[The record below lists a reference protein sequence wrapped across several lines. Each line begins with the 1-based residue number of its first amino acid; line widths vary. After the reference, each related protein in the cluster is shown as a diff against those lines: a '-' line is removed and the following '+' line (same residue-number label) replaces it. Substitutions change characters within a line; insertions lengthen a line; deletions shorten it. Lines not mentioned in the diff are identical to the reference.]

1 MDSIENDLVRSP
13 YLVRR
18 VFKSYLV
25 ATLLSSA
32 SVSLGAVVDGI
43 IVGNI
48 LGPASLAA
56 VNLVMPILQL
66 FNALYIVLNVGGSLL
81 VSMALGKHDT
91 QMTNTLFSLS
101 MVLNAALSVVL
112 LVVGAVFLDPIAH
125 ILCSDA
131 SLIEPV
137 KEYLRIVVYT
147 APIYLFLPA
156 LAVYAKVDNA
166 PKKAT
171 AALVVAN
178 LLNIALDI
186 VFIKVFDLGIA
197 GSSLA
202 TSCGYYLGSV
212 FVLRHFYKKE
222 GVIRF
227 VKPKWDKRVGK
238 LLMAGIPL
246 AVASVLLMVRI
257 LTLNNMVVH
266 HLGPPGMFVLSVCLN
281 ITMISSMF
289 IGGVVQTMQPVAGL
303 LTGTEDYKGVR
314 MAVHFAMGLLLVI
327 LFCITLLVD
336 ENPLFVANLFGM
348 SESQLPRFAKGA
360 IRLYGLYV
368 PLFGLN
374 YLLIGAYQLTN
385 HNKLAV
391 LVSVLDTVL
400 VIPIMFWMF
409 KSSNGP
415 SVWSAFVIEQLVVI
429 GVVLVVSTYQCFK
442 AKKQGLHVEP
452 VTLLTISDKED
463 VCLTFSLLKQEDE
476 LAKLLVALDQFMSKY
491 DINFSQ
497 REAARTCC
505 NVIISNILSHNTY
518 EKNKKQYID
527 VHFRLLPDSISL
539 YFVGD
544 AAPYDPMEYNPDNN
558 DRIIK
563 LKEICTSM
571 HYSRLM
577 GQNHLSAKIYR
588 PPESYR

>member
-1 MDSIENDLVRSP
+1 MVTTEKDLVRSP

-66 FNALYIVLNVGGSLL
+66 FNALYIVFNVGGSLL

-91 QMTNTLFSLS
+91 GMTNTLFSLS
-101 MVLNAALSVVL
+101 MVLNGALSVVL
-112 LVVGAVFLDPIAH
+112 LVVGVVFLDPIAH
-125 ILCSDA
+125 LLCSDA

-171 AALVVAN
+171 MALVVAN
-178 LLNIALDI
+178 LLNIAFDI
-186 VFIKVFDLGIA
+186 VFIKVFNLGIA

-202 TSCGYYLGSV
+202 TSCGYYIGSV

-222 GVIRF
+222 GALRF
-227 VKPKWDKRVGK
+227 VKPVWDKRVGK
-238 LLMAGIPL
+238 LIVAGIPL

-266 HLGPPGMFVLSVCLN
+266 YLGAPGMFVLSVCLN

-314 MAVHFAMGLLLVI
+314 IAVHFAMVLLLVVLI
-327 LFCITLLVD
+327 SITLLVD
-336 ENPLFVANLFGM
+336 EDPLFVANLFGVH
-348 SESQLPRFAKGA
+348 ESHLPAFAKEA

-385 HNKLAV
+385 RNKLAI

-400 VIPIMFWMF
+400 VLPIMFWMF
-409 KSSNGP
+409 KSDSGP
-415 SVWSAFVIEQLVVI
+415 GVWAAFAMEQLAVL
-429 GVVLVVSTYQCFK
+429 GVVLVASTIHYFK
-442 AKKQGLHVEP
+442 AKKGGRRVEP
-452 VTLLTISDKED
+452 ITLLTVSDKED
-463 VCLTFSLLKQEDE
+463 VSVTFSLLKQEDE
-476 LAKLLVALDQFMSKY
+476 LAKMLVALDQFMSTY
-491 DINFSQ
+491 DIILSQ
-497 REAARTCC
+497 REAARMCC
-505 NVIISNILSHNTY
+505 NMIIGNILSHNTD
-518 EKNKKQYID
+518 EKDKKHYID
-527 VHFRLLPDSISL
+527 VHIRLLPDSISIYL
-539 YFVGD
+539 VGD
-544 AAPYDPMEYNPDNN
+544 AAPYDPVEYNPENN
-558 DRIIK
+558 DRIVK
-563 LKEICTSM
+563 LKEICMSM